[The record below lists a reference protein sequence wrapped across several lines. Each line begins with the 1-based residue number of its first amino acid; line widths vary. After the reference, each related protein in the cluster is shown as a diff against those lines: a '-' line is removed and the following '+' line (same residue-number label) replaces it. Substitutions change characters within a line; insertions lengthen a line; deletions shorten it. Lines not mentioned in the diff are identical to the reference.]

1 MQNEYQYNL
10 AANHSALYD
19 VDERINKAQKT
30 IKVLEDFLDD
40 LNDYHLLDIGCSTDI
55 MTKKYSNYFK
65 TVLGI
70 DLDTE
75 AVQFAEKNYNGEN
88 IKYIDSPLEELDLRK
103 DSIDVITCSHIYEHV
118 PSAELLFYKIY
129 VKSKINKF
137 FEKKIKT

>member
-40 LNDYHLLDIGCSTDI
+40 LKDYHLLDIGVQRHYD
-55 MTKKYSNYFK
+55 KEYSNYFK

-75 AVQFAEKNYNGEN
+75 AVQFAEKNTVE
-88 IKYIDSPLEELDLRK
+88 
-103 DSIDVITCSHIYEHV
+103 
-118 PSAELLFYKIY
+118 KI
-129 VKSKINKF
+129 
-137 FEKKIKT
+137 